1 MEQNSEPE
9 WADNIQE
16 VAFPFHIK
24 KEKTS
29 SDDES
34 EANSQP
40 SKQDKSSECMGSF
53 YLNKKCVG

>member
-53 YLNKKCVG
+53 